1 MGALVALIA
10 PKLLPALIPAP
21 IRNALAWAAVIAFV
35 VLTAGIGLKVYNGR
49 LRREGRDIE
58 RRRQADAWTETERR
72 VVEAGAAADAL
83 DDDAVRARLRQRA
96 APAAGSG
103 DPLQR
108 R

>member
-49 LRREGRDIE
+49 LRREGRDQE
-58 RRRQADAWTETERR
+58 RRRQQDAWSQTEAR
-72 VVEAGAAADAL
+72 VAAAGAAADARS
-83 DDDAVRARLRQRA
+83 DDDVRERLRQRA
-96 APAAGSG
+96 TPAAGSG
-103 DPLQR
+103 DPVQR

>member
-49 LRREGRDIE
+49 LRREGRDQE
-58 RRRQADAWTETERR
+58 PPFVSPMSLQPAPVSD
-72 VVEAGAAADAL
+72 VPGSL
-83 DDDAVRARLRQRA
+83 ARM
-96 APAAGSG
+96 
-103 DPLQR
+103 
-108 R
+108 

>member
-49 LRREGRDIE
+49 LRREGRDQE
-58 RRRQADAWTETERR
+58 RARIDAVWRQHEDR
-72 VVEAGAAADAL
+72 VVQDVERGRADGPAGA
-83 DDDAVRARLRQRA
+83 RERLRNGA
-96 APAAGSG
+96 TG
-103 DPLQR
+103 DGA
-108 R
+108 